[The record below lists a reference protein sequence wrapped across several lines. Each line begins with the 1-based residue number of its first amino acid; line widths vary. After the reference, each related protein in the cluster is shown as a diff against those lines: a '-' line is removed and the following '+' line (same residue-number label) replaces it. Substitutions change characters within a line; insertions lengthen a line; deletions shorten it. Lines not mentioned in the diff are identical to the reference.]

1 MDVGFVGLGVMGRPM
16 VERLL
21 AAGHR
26 VHVHNRSR
34 AAVDGLAAQ
43 GAIASATATDVALAA
58 EIVLTALPTPDAV
71 DEVYARFA
79 AVARPGQLYADHSTI
94 RPEQSRRWAGALAAR
109 GADYLDAP
117 VSGGPDGAGAGTLTV
132 MVGGDEAVLERAR
145 PVFEAFGS
153 TIRRCGP
160 TGAGQVVKLVNQ
172 LLVGVHTAAI
182 AEAAVFGAA
191 LGADPHVVQE
201 LLGKSYG
208 GSTMMLRHMP
218 RFIARDFSGAS
229 PIELILKDLGLI
241 HDEARA
247 AGVPLLM
254 GGLAEQRFIE
264 ARARGLGRE
273 DMAALVKLWEEAAGV
288 TVAGSIVGGAGR
300 DALSDPR

>member
-1 MDVGFVGLGVMGRPM
+1 MDVGFVGLGMMGRPM

-26 VHVHNRSR
+26 VHVFNRSHG
-34 AAVDGLAAQ
+34 AVETLVAQ
-43 GAIASATATDVALAA
+43 GASAAASAAEVAQRV
-58 EIVLTALPTPDAV
+58 EVVLSALPTPEAV
-71 DEVYARFA
+71 DEVYAQFIGA
-79 AVARPGQLYADHSTI
+79 ARPGQLYADHSTV
-94 RPEQSRRWAGALAAR
+94 RPEQNRRWSAALAAR

-117 VSGGPDGAGAGTLTV
+117 VSGGPVGAAAGTLTV
-132 MVGGDEAVLERAR
+132 MVGGAEATFERAR
-145 PVFEAFGS
+145 PVFEAFAS

-191 LGADPHVVQE
+191 LGADPGVVQE

-218 RFIARDFSGAS
+218 RFIARDFSAAS
-229 PIELILKDLGLI
+229 PITLILKDLGLI

-247 AGVPLLM
+247 AGVPLLL
-254 GGLAEQRFIE
+254 GALAEQRFIE
-264 ARARGLGRE
+264 ASARGLGAE
-273 DMAALVKLWEEAAGV
+273 DVAALVKLWEEAAGV
-288 TVAGSIVGGAGR
+288 TVSGT
-300 DALSDPR
+300 DARR